1 MTARGTVIRVIL
13 RLQEHLGRSFGLLAQ
28 CAALLHPL
36 EEEYGQVESNQ
47 DNIDRAE
54 GISIETCKAN
64 LLKDF
69 CEMPQ
74 CFRQNHQQVEGV
86 EEYKRQEVGV
96 VSVPKTIVNEWTV
109 MIKVLYALAT
119 YGAVEGRL

>member
-74 CFRQNHQQVEGV
+74 CFRQYHQQVERVKEDKGEKV
-86 EEYKRQEVGV
+86 AVI
-96 VSVPKTIVNEWTV
+96 SVPKTIVYEWTMMV
-109 MIKVLYALAT
+109 KVLYTLAT
-119 YGAVEGRL
+119 NSAVEGCL